1 MDLSYYLRVLIRRG
15 WIIVLAVVI
24 TAGAAYG
31 FSKTQTV
38 VYRATQRVLM
48 QPARNDYGL
57 TETLRILLRS
67 FVVYL
72 NTDEQAQIVID
83 RLQLDM
89 TPGELRSHTTISSDP
104 TQLVVQIDVDM
115 ENGPLAAQIAT
126 ELGRVLWERRTE
138 QNRDLPRADRI
149 EPVMLD
155 TATVSQYLPRT
166 RVNVIAGA
174 VLGFLIGAGI
184 VFVLEYL
191 ESNII
196 RRKED
201 VERFLE
207 LPVLAAVPV
216 DDVRS

>member
-174 VLGFLIGAGI
+174 VLGLLIGAGI